1 MGGGGD
7 VMKGEAAGVH
17 SRSAGSAAGVGAL
30 PSAVAGGAT
39 FGRAAGV
46 GALPNPAGIRRRAA
60 WAFCIGEHTSGHSCI
75 GDAPGVGVG
84 GATNDPAVG
93 GIHRCNGRGPGSHAS
108 FTTSKPA
115 DTQL

>member
-1 MGGGGD
+1 
-7 VMKGEAAGVH
+7 MKGEAAGVH